1 MGIIRLYKS
10 KIIKEKTALKSNSLY
25 LTCKDSLL
33 EITDFKILNE
43 KRVRLKTVDINF
55 QSNDQA
61 QLIGMKGRLPISK
74 MDAKGLLG
82 AIAKEFG
89 IR

>member
-1 MGIIRLYKS
+1 MKITKQRLIE
-10 KIIKEKTALKSNSLY
+10 IIKEEYQT
-25 LTCKDSLL
+25 
-33 EITDFKILNE
+33 ILNE

-74 MDAKGLLG
+74 IDAKGLLL
-82 AIAKEFG
+82 AIGKEFG
-89 IR
+89 IRV